1 MTPLTQTSV
10 DEHAGPRTS
19 GAQVLTAA
27 LCWSS
32 VILEG
37 FDLVTLGAVIPALLG
52 TEHLGFT
59 PSSAT
64 LLATMSLV
72 GVGVGAS
79 LVGPISDRLGRRVAV
94 IGSVLLFSVF
104 TLLQPLATS
113 VAMFTILRFVAGV
126 GLGAVQP
133 VALTIMS
140 EVTPPKHKAKATTV
154 TMTGYH
160 LGAVLAS
167 LFALASGH
175 QWTLLFYVGG
185 GLGLVLA
192 VLQFFALPDSRP
204 QHSGAEKLPLSALLS
219 RPYRRAS
226 IGTWVGAFMGLLLV
240 YGLLT
245 WLPQIMKS
253 AGYSLD
259 SSLVMLFVMNVGA
272 VVGLLLAGWIADT
285 KGIRPSAL
293 VWFALSAVF
302 LALLSIRFTHTL
314 ALNAVVF
321 VTGVFVFSAMTLI
334 YALVAHLY
342 PSDIRGTAMGLTSG
356 IGRLGSIAGP
366 MVTGALVANGLGHP
380 WGFWFFAV
388 VAVLGLVALLT
399 VPADPPAPLGHH
411 AADRSTLDSSATP
424 DDHGSNAAVDDRDNS
439 LFTDDRPAT
448 GR

>member
-1 MTPLTQTSV
+1 MDTSRTRSTTHDCPHTKHRRLRHPYRRQRKPGRPRVDRPDRHRDPLLVQR
-10 DEHAGPRTS
+10 DPGRLRPRHARRGHPLPARHQAPR
-19 GAQVLTAA
+19 L
-27 LCWSS
+27 
-32 VILEG
+32 
-37 FDLVTLGAVIPALLG
+37 
-52 TEHLGFT
+52 H

-72 GVGVGAS
+72 GVGIGAS
-79 LVGPISDRLGRRVAV
+79 LVGPISDRLGRRWAV
-94 IGSVLLFSVF
+94 VGSVVIFSVF

-113 VAMFTILRFVAGV
+113 VGMFTILRFVAGM

-160 LGAVLAS
+160 LGAVIAS
-167 LFALASGH
+167 LFALAAGH
-175 QWTLLFYVGG
+175 DWQLLFYVGG

-192 VLQFFALPDSRP
+192 VVQFFLLPDSRP
-204 QHSGAEKLPLSALLS
+204 QHAAGEKLPLSALLG
-219 RPYRRAS
+219 RTYRRTSIAS
-226 IGTWVGAFMGLLLV
+226 WVGAFMGLLLV

-285 KGIRPSAL
+285 KGIKKSAL
-293 VWFALSAVF
+293 VWFALGAVF
-302 LALLSIRFTHTL
+302 LALLSVRFTNTL
-314 ALNAVVF
+314 ALNGVVF
-321 VTGVFVFSAMTLI
+321 VTGVFIFSAMTLI

-342 PSDIRGTAMGLTSG
+342 PSQIRGTAMGLTSG

-388 VAVLGLVALLT
+388 VAVIGLLAVLV
-399 VPADPPAPLGHH
+399 VPAEPPVPFA
-411 AADRSTLDSSATP
+411 SATDP
-424 DDHGSNAAVDDRDNS
+424 GRPYPVDEQHPEA
-439 LFTDDRPAT
+439 F
-448 GR
+448 